1 MASKAERLRKV
12 YEVKIGKKIVDKLSD
27 KQIKI
32 LSAFYNSLSDKEQS
46 DLDSQIIM
54 GRNNTELHEM
64 AIGMIEEEEENTE
77 DKMPEGLDDLLN
89 EISGNK
95 KTATKPK
102 RKRGRP
108 KKKSSSPPP
117 GALTKYSKTEN
128 VDSRILQ
135 LLGLEDVFDLDYDD
149 YANLLKE
156 KLIEVSKRS

>member
-1 MASKAERLRKV
+1 MASKAGRLRKV

-64 AIGMIEEEEENTE
+64 AIGMIEEEENTE

-102 RKRGRP
+102 KEDLKRKR
-108 KKKSSSPPP
+108 
-117 GALTKYSKTEN
+117 LH
-128 VDSRILQ
+128 LQ
-135 LLGLEDVFDLDYDD
+135 E
-149 YANLLKE
+149 NLLSIQRLKT
-156 KLIEVSKRS
+156 

>member
-95 KTATKPK
+95 KEDLK
-102 RKRGRP
+102 RNHHLHLQEHLQSIQK
-108 KKKSSSPPP
+108 
-117 GALTKYSKTEN
+117 LKT
-128 VDSRILQ
+128 
-135 LLGLEDVFDLDYDD
+135 
-149 YANLLKE
+149 
-156 KLIEVSKRS
+156 